1 MHIAVITVF
10 IGTSPTLTLAYSYF
24 KGLTSISPL
33 RTNPA
38 WLVTLYFILSRLFLW
53 RSKSQWSML
62 TSWTL
67 GKQSPIS
74 MQ

>member
-1 MHIAVITVF
+1 MPTASKNLTSPCFLLNKSQQITRHPDWDTIIRLHHMHIAVITVF

-38 WLVTLYFILSRLFLW
+38 
-53 RSKSQWSML
+53 
-62 TSWTL
+62 
-67 GKQSPIS
+67 
-74 MQ
+74 